1 MTVQAIASQTSSD
14 YLFWNVPVALS
25 TNMMVDSASPDREKC
40 GFTSDVGA
48 SFALVNQ
55 LQRQLSGVAVPSEN
69 ASRLIA
75 DVWGVQDGETKSLL
89 WFHRQAAKFPL

>member
-1 MTVQAIASQTSSD
+1 M
-14 YLFWNVPVALS
+14 L
-25 TNMMVDSASPDREKC
+25 VDSASPDREKC

-75 DVWGVQDGETKSLL
+75 DVWESKMARQNLFCGSIDKLL
-89 WFHRQAAKFPL
+89 NSHYD